1 MSERLPLAV
10 IGPCRRPPPDAHRGL
25 KRLRNFFR
33 LVTTERGEEIQDRD
47 NLRNIERKAKDYP
60 LSKK

>member
-1 MSERLPLAV
+1 
-10 IGPCRRPPPDAHRGL
+10 
-25 KRLRNFFR
+25 
-33 LVTTERGEEIQDRD
+33 VTTERGEEIQDRD